1 MRGREGYTERPAES
15 LINRLTDRHTQKKM
29 PFADTERRSTKKKKK
44 RREREEYRKPIDGM

>member
-44 RREREEYRKPIDGM
+44 GEREKKIANP